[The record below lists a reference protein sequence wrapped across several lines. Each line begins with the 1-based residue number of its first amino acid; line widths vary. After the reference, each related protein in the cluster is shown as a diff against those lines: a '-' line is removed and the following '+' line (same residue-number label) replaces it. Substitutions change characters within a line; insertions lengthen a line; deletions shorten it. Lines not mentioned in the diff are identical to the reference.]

1 MLFVGT
7 LRSLSTCISTC
18 MLDQRISL
26 ECFHVCGPVRNLSVS
41 AATAK
46 TWKKRH
52 FSFLNLHSLKL
63 RILTASANIHVHVNV
78 QAIVHRVLE
87 KIHLYH
93 LTKGFAHF
101 GNSTCVIFMCTYMYM
116 YMHMYMYIAHVHVHG
131 TCQRMRER
139 GWESGLQ
146 VCSNGNM
153 APRQRY

>member
-7 LRSLSTCISTC
+7 LRSLSTCISTY

-26 ECFHVCGPVRNLSVS
+26 ECFHVRGPVRNLSVS

-52 FSFLNLHSLKL
+52 FSFINSHSLKL
-63 RILTASANIHVHVNV
+63 RILTTSANIQTCTCTCKCTSYSAQGAWKNPSLPPDQRLCTLRQFHMHNIHVYIHVHVH
-78 QAIVHRVLE
+78 A
-87 KIHLYH
+87 
-93 LTKGFAHF
+93 
-101 GNSTCVIFMCTYMYM
+101 
-116 YMHMYMYIAHVHVHG
+116 HVHG

-146 VCSNGNM
+146 VCSDGNM